1 MMLMIP
7 NIKEDQW
14 VPKAEPLARMKQF
27 NEDLAKAGVLL
38 ELNGLHPSSKAA
50 RVSFSGGKPRV
61 TDGPFT
67 EAKEVIGGYWLIDVK
82 SKEEAIEWARRV
94 PADDGNVIEIRQIF
108 EISEFP
114 DDVKKAVDDIMAHAT
129 AGQSRS

>member
-7 NIKEDQW
+7 NIKEEDW
-14 VPKAEPLARMKQF
+14 VPKPEPLARMKTF
-27 NEDLAKAGVLL
+27 NDELAKAGVLI
-38 ELNGLHPSSKAA
+38 ELNGLHPSSKGA
-50 RVSFSGGKPRV
+50 RISFSGGKPRV

-67 EAKEVIGGYWLIDVK
+67 EAKEVIGGFWMIDVN

-94 PADDGNVIEIRQIF
+94 PADDGNVIEVRQVF

-114 DDVKKAVDDIMAHAT
+114 EDVKKAVDRLMAGA
-129 AGQSRS
+129 AVESSRS